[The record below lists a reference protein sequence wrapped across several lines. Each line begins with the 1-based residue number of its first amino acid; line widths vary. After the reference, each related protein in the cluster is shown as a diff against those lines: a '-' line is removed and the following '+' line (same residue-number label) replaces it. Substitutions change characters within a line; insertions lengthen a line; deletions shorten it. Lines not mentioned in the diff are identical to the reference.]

1 MVFVAAAET
10 AFAALLKPIMD
21 GGFIERDA
29 AMIKW
34 APGALVIIFLVRS
47 LGSFSDQYCIS
58 RVSRYVVYDLRALMF
73 DRMIRLP
80 SRYHSR
86 RPFGYPSVGYDSV
99 GCCSARWSFQADVF
113 NAETALS
120 ALTRLTY

>member
-1 MVFVAAAET
+1 MVLVAAAET

-34 APGALVIIFLVRS
+34 APGMLVIIFLVRS

-58 RVSRYVVYDLRALMF
+58 RVARSVVYDLRALMF
-73 DRMIRLP
+73 DQMIRLP
-80 SRYHSR
+80 SRYFDQH
-86 RPFGYPSVGYDSV
+86 PSSLLVSKLVYDVEQVAVASS
-99 GCCSARWSFQADVF
+99 CLLYTSDAAD
-113 NAETALS
+113 E
-120 ALTRLTY
+120 

>member
-1 MVFVAAAET
+1 MVFVAGAET

-34 APGALVIIFLVRS
+34 APGMLVVIFLVRS

-58 RVSRYVVYDLRALMF
+58 RVSRYVVYDLRAVSYTHL
-73 DRMIRLP
+73 RA
-80 SRYHSR
+80 H
-86 RPFGYPSVGYDSV
+86 
-99 GCCSARWSFQADVF
+99 
-113 NAETALS
+113 ET
-120 ALTRLTY
+120 

>member
-1 MVFVAAAET
+1 MILVAAAET

-34 APGALVIIFLVRS
+34 APGVLVIIFLVRS
-47 LGSFSDQYCIS
+47 FGSFSDQYCIS
-58 RVSRYVVYDLRALMF
+58 RVSRYVVYDLRTLMF

-80 SRYHSR
+80 SRYFDQH
-86 RPFGYPSVGYDSV
+86 PSS
-99 GCCSARWSFQADVF
+99 
-113 NAETALS
+113 L
-120 ALTRLTY
+120 

>member
-34 APGALVIIFLVRS
+34 APGVLVIIFLVRS
-47 LGSFSDQYCIS
+47 LG
-58 RVSRYVVYDLRALMF
+58 
-73 DRMIRLP
+73 
-80 SRYHSR
+80 
-86 RPFGYPSVGYDSV
+86 
-99 GCCSARWSFQADVF
+99 
-113 NAETALS
+113 
-120 ALTRLTY
+120 

>member
-1 MVFVAAAET
+1 MVLVAAAET

-34 APGALVIIFLVRS
+34 APGMLVIIFLVRS

-58 RVSRYVVYDLRALMF
+58 RVARSVVYDLRALMF
-73 DRMIRLP
+73 DQMIRLP
-80 SRYHSR
+80 SRYFDQH
-86 RPFGYPSVGYDSV
+86 PSSLLVSKLVYDVEQVAVAS
-99 GCCSARWSFQADVF
+99 SIAIR
-113 NAETALS
+113 LS
-120 ALTRLTY
+120 LIHI